1 VVHYYLNGLDEGLV
15 DRVAMQ
21 RYAAVYGTLLGGT
34 EEEEAAAAAGAA
46 AAAAGGG
53 GGGGGGGAE
62 QPVELASELKLWEAA
77 CAADRRAASLI
88 EFGSS
93 DGVDALAAVNRLIA
107 EKRAVFEPLLL
118 GEGGGGG
125 GRVGDD
131 GEGIRSEMLMD
142 EAELTVAVVLG
153 DGALL
158 RFFWACSGSGSGWSD
173 RTALTDRH
181 V

>member
-1 VVHYYLNGLDEGLV
+1 
-15 DRVAMQ
+15 M
-21 RYAAVYGTLLGGT
+21 
-34 EEEEAAAAAGAA
+34 
-46 AAAAGGG
+46 
-53 GGGGGGGAE
+53 
-62 QPVELASELKLWEAA
+62 ELASELKLWEAA

-125 GRVGDD
+125 GGVGGVGDD